1 MSTSFNILKDSL
13 QPTTFGQQ
21 VDALIIA
28 NIRMW
33 HAQEI
38 LFDVDALNSMD
49 KDGMYSTLK
58 YATWLNLQRNV
69 YMDGTDGAIV
79 EHLAQK
85 HPSVIQQIATTKT
98 STEII
103 WQES

>member
-1 MSTSFNILKDSL
+1 MSTFNILKDPL

-38 LFDVDALNSMD
+38 LFDLDALNALS

-58 YATWLNLQRNV
+58 YATWLNLERNV

-79 EHLAQK
+79 EHLAHV
-85 HPSVIQQIATTKT
+85 HPSVKQQVATTT
-98 STEII
+98 NSTEVI
-103 WQES
+103 WENC